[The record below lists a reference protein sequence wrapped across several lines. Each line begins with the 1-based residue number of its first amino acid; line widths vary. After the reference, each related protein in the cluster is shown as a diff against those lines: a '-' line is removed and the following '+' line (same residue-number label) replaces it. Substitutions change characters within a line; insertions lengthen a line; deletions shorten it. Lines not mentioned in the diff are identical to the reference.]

1 MTHNI
6 HDATFK
12 QILSHE
18 QHFTDFCKAYLPDDV
33 KGKIDWQTLKLYK
46 LNQEFIDHIQDEQ
59 QKHIAD
65 VVYAVNYRDRAD
77 DRECLILVHSEHQSQ
92 PDKLLP
98 LRLAHYK
105 LAMLLDY
112 ARSHKGKPLPVV
124 VSIAYYH
131 GKITPYPH
139 SMNIYDLFEDRE
151 LAEAHLLNP
160 KLVDLK
166 QLSISDLYEHSSISA
181 MEAFMQ
187 LAFLDPVIEP
197 QIDLLC
203 EVLSQCK
210 NNDTAM
216 ETLNIVLHYG
226 TNVLKC
232 NKDYFKATFLR
243 KLPELEENMQTVAQQ
258 WKDEIEQQAAPKY
271 RQEGRQEGR
280 QELVIDMLNNGAAID
295 FIVKYSGLS
304 HEEVE
309 ALKAKHNRSGDH

>member
-1 MTHNI
+1 MPNNI
-6 HDATFK
+6 HDATLK

-18 QHFTDFCKAYLPDDV
+18 QHFVDFCKAYLPDDI
-33 KGKIDWQTLKLYK
+33 KAKINWQTLKLHK

-65 VVYAVNYRDRAD
+65 VVYAVNYHDKAN
-77 DRECLILVHSEHQSQ
+77 DRECLILVHSEHQSR
-92 PDKLLP
+92 PDRLLP

-124 VSIAYYH
+124 ISIAYYH
-131 GKITPYPH
+131 GKTTPYPY
-139 SMNIYDLFEDRE
+139 SMDIYDLFEDRE

-160 KLVDLK
+160 KLIDLK

-187 LAFLDPVIEP
+187 LAFLDPVLDSQIEV
-197 QIDLLC
+197 LC

-216 ETLNIVLHYG
+216 ETLNVVLSYG
-226 TNVLKC
+226 TNVLK
-232 NKDYFKATFLR
+232 
-243 KLPELEENMQTVAQQ
+243 MQQR
-258 WKDEIEQQAAPKY
+258 P
-271 RQEGRQEGR
+271 
-280 QELVIDMLNNGAAID
+280 
-295 FIVKYSGLS
+295 F
-304 HEEVE
+304 
-309 ALKAKHNRSGDH
+309 

>member
-1 MTHNI
+1 MPNNI
-6 HDATFK
+6 HDATLK

-18 QHFTDFCKAYLPDDV
+18 QHFVDFCKAYLPDDI
-33 KGKIDWQTLKLYK
+33 KAKINWQTLKLYK
-46 LNQEFIDHIQDEQ
+46 LNQEFIDHIQDQQ

-124 VSIAYYH
+124 ISVAYYH
-131 GKITPYPH
+131 GKTTPYPY
-139 SMNIYDLFEDRE
+139 SMDIYDLFEDRE
-151 LAEAHLLNP
+151 LAKLHLLNP

-166 QLSISDLYEHSSISA
+166 QLSDSELQQHGIITPVEGLMKRAFIEALERKDLDLFYES
-181 MEAFMQ
+181 
-187 LAFLDPVIEP
+187 LVYYKD
-197 QIDLLC
+197 
-203 EVLSQCK
+203 
-210 NNDTAM
+210 N
-216 ETLNIVLHYG
+216 ET
-226 TNVLKC
+226 VLKTL
-232 NKDYFKATFLR
+232 KVMLEYATSALKYDRSQFLEDFVN
-243 KLPELEENMQTVAQQ
+243 KLPELEDEMQTMAQQ
-258 WKDEIEQQAAPKY
+258 WK
-271 RQEGRQEGR
+271 QEGRQEGR

-309 ALKAKHNRSGDH
+309 ALQAKHKRNNDH